1 MAAYDLIIRNGTV
14 ATATDSTLCDV
25 AIRDGKVAA
34 LGTGLGNG
42 LGTAARE
49 IDATGKLVLPGG
61 VDSHCHIEQPRPD
74 GNTNADTFESATT
87 SAAFGGTTCV
97 ICFSP
102 QFKGMGGI
110 KERAEDY
117 HARALKSVVDYSF
130 HIIITNPTPAVI
142 EEELPPLVAAG
153 HRSVKMFLTYE
164 PSFLTDDEVLTVL
177 AAARKNQAFV
187 VIHAENHAAIRWM
200 TARLEAAG
208 LTSAKYHAWCKPAIV
223 EREAIQRVIALAEIV
238 DVPIQIFHV
247 SSEEGA
253 EEIRRAQ
260 GRGVKVF
267 GETCVQY
274 LAFTQDDLDRPGQE
288 GAKFVFSPAPHAEL
302 DREALWRH
310 IQIGT
315 LGVVSSDHAPYQ
327 FGGEKGK
334 QAIAAVSP
342 FSRIPNG
349 VPGLETRMPYLFS
362 AGVKTGR
369 IDLQTFV
376 AITAT
381 NPAKLFGLHPKKGS
395 IAPGMD
401 ADIGIWDPDLT
412 RAVKASEL
420 HSLTDHT
427 PFEGMS
433 LTGWPVTTLV
443 RGAVVMDGGKRHVE
457 PGHGQFQAR
466 GVYPLMMPRGVFPT
480 PFNPH
485 EAG

>member
-1 MAAYDLIIRNGTV
+1 MQPFDLIIRNGTV

-25 AIRDGKVAA
+25 AIRDGRIAA
-34 LGTGLGNG
+34 IGTGLGP
-42 LGTAARE
+42 AAQE
-49 IDATGKLVLPGG
+49 IDATGRLVLPGG
-61 VDSHCHIEQPRPD
+61 IDSHCHIEQPRAD
-74 GNTNADTFESATT
+74 GSTNADTFESATT

-97 ICFSP
+97 ISFSP
-102 QFKGMGGI
+102 QFKGAGGI
-110 KERAEDY
+110 RERAEDY
-117 HARALKSVVDYSF
+117 HARARKAVIDYTF
-130 HIIITNPTPAVI
+130 HIIVTDPTPTVI
-142 EEELPPLVAAG
+142 EQELPPLIAAG
-153 HRSVKMFLTYE
+153 HRSVKIFLTYE
-164 PSFLTDDEVLTVL
+164 PSFLTDDQVLTVM
-177 AAARKNQAFV
+177 AAARRHGAFV

-208 LTSAKYHAWCKPAIV
+208 HTSPKYHAWCKPAIV
-223 EREAIQRVIALAEIV
+223 EREAIQRVIALSEIV

-274 LAFTQDDLDRPGQE
+274 LAFTQDDLDRPGEE
-288 GAKFVFSPAPHAEL
+288 GAKWIFSPAPHHAS

-310 IQIGT
+310 IRIGT
-315 LGVVSSDHAPYQ
+315 LGVVSSDHAPWQY
-327 FGGEKGK
+327 GGANGK
-334 QAIAAVSP
+334 QAIARVSP
-342 FSRIPNG
+342 FSKIPNG

-362 AGVKTGR
+362 EGVRKGR

-381 NPAKLFGLHPKKGS
+381 NPAKLFGLHPRKGS

-401 ADIGIWDPDLT
+401 ADIAIWDPDLT
-412 RAVKASEL
+412 REVKAAEL

-427 PFEGMS
+427 PFEGMR

-443 RGAVVMDGGKRHVE
+443 RGTTVIDDGKRLAE

-466 GVYPLMMPRGVFPT
+466 DVYPLMMPRGVFPT

-485 EAG
+485 QAG